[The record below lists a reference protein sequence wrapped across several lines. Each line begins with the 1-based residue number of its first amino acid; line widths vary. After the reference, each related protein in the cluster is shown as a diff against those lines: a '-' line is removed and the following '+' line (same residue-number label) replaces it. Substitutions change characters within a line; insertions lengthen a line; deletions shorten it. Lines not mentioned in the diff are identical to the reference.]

1 MSQDGGS
8 FLLRQRVLSVGS
20 ERELDDLAA
29 ARSGTSADLQ
39 ALHQVKETM
48 EDDHDNNS
56 YLDMYRPGTAK
67 PPHHHRTDDGEEDST
82 HRPSQADRDVK
93 HRAAAKVGAQRAP
106 EHKNTQNM
114 NQWSVDA
121 SDNSESGP
129 TIGSPVKLKESL
141 PEVEIVKAGAS
152 KGGYSEE
159 AGVSEGVSRGPR
171 YSSHRSYNEM
181 LDNMSVQDPF
191 NTDYQSSGKSKS
203 KIPKK
208 KKSISQDQSSDSI
221 PMGRVSK
228 QFTKEPK
235 KLRKK
240 HRHRHHHQGS
250 ESLNSTATYVIEPGV
265 VNDGYEDS
273 GSSTRKGSKGVV
285 DDHVSN
291 ATYTLSEGEPES
303 QGLKES
309 FNKLMRKLN
318 TVKVPSGPAETG
330 SHLNQRAVSSFISR
344 KIKQRECKKFAKDKN
359 SKMNSCLC
367 GRPIQ
372 WHEDRGI
379 HIDLKKHEIWNMKT
393 HTDTMPCDSFGEIL
407 FRGFGHD
414 VSNSP
419 YVRVDPICD
428 LNNIWTILTDL
439 WDLPIPKLIISV
451 TGGAKRFD
459 LKPRLRRLLKEG
471 LCHAAASTGAW
482 MITGGTSAGVMEF
495 VGEAVQDYTAAIG
508 NPEHNKVVA
517 LGIATW
523 GVVANNFALDGEGDE
538 GLFPATYAVEDV
550 EATGSGS
557 TSLDHNHTHFIL
569 VDDGTSGKYGAE
581 IKFRT
586 KLESFIS
593 RKVETGVSESQSV
606 NVPNVLIVVEGGLN
620 TMRTVSESIQRNTPV
635 VVIEGSGRAAEYIAL
650 GYKLTKSKDEEKSS
664 FPRDFNA
671 IMTEK
676 ARKMFVWKSTD
687 SEVDKKIQ
695 ECLLNLRDCLENRR
709 LINVYNLENAAS
721 IRDIDRAILY
731 ALLKANRSNA
741 NSQLALAL
749 AWNRCDIARQEI
761 FTPSNRKYWQKINLY
776 DAMVTALVQDRT
788 DFVQLF
794 IDNGLDIKRFL
805 TVKTL
810 WNLYAN
816 MINDMGDT
824 QAELIRN
831 LLAYQRQT
839 WAAYLCCQGAARW
852 QYCPDLLQFIGKI
865 IMYLLQDQ
873 AMLLYNDKKYLVDV
887 TRPSMSWLGDPGTI
901 KPLMKRITQDGLQMQ
916 REAEGHIS
924 HRSKLKVRETFEFTN
939 PEKHLFLWAILFN
952 RRQMAHLFWKLGKD
966 HLTSGLVASSLLKTM
981 SDVAEDDEELEM
993 SADLL
998 DHAVHFEKQSF
1009 DVLSECYGRDK
1020 RHTHTLLVCEQLQW
1034 GKTTLFKLADAHT
1047 LMDFAE
1053 HSACQTKLN
1062 DIWKGRMA
1070 LYTPEW
1076 KIIITILL
1084 PILLPFIKF
1093 TSNNSIVDMLEGNDS
1108 DDEELMDDSQSPGHT
1123 PGHTAES
1130 PSKANQV
1137 EPGTDDAEYTPA
1149 KSRRKRKQK
1158 KRKLYT
1164 VNLMDFSRSSINIF
1178 TAIFYFYA
1186 APVTKFYCNVGSYIG
1201 FLCIFSYFV
1210 LIDLRPSTE
1219 ADSPS
1224 VYEMVTWVW
1233 LVTMLLEECRQIF
1246 IRDQRSVRYKIQN
1259 WFSNIWNRFDLLI
1272 YTLFIISIVLRYNL
1286 FTSSFVWARMSYSI
1300 TLAFYYLRFM
1310 QFFFAAKNM
1319 GPKVIMIRKM
1329 LTDLL
1334 FFFFI
1339 LLVFVLSF
1347 GVAYH
1352 TNLYPNHIPSY
1363 KILINVLY
1371 LPYWQMYGELFL
1383 ERVQGEDD
1391 PSSCTRNETL
1401 WRADLAPRCPE
1412 PNALVSI
1419 LLAVYMILT
1428 NILLV
1433 NLLIAM
1439 FSYTFQTVQD
1449 NSMKIWRYYRLS
1461 LVFEYFDRPT
1471 LVPPIIIINHIYR
1484 LFMWGVNHCCRS
1496 CKRSN
1501 AFSESGPTTLGGKIE
1516 ERLNEKEYARL
1527 QIFEKVAMENYL
1539 SRSMIRRREQLDN
1552 RVASTAE
1559 RIENVMHELEM
1570 IRETVSQSGQ
1580 QSLTEEQMQQLAT
1593 LDTMT
1598 APRPA
1603 TGETAYVRQCVDD
1616 LSEQVGQNTMKLSQ
1630 MMHMMELLVDGQTRG
1645 EGGRRSRE
1653 GHTSRSHGSLHGL
1666 TISEVTHG
1674 DEEEDA

>member
-1 MSQDGGS
+1 MRMKQ
-8 FLLRQRVLSVGS
+8 LVQH
-20 ERELDDLAA
+20 
-29 ARSGTSADLQ
+29 TQ
-39 ALHQVKETM
+39 
-48 EDDHDNNS
+48 
-56 YLDMYRPGTAK
+56 
-67 PPHHHRTDDGEEDST
+67 HHRVTGMSNT
-82 HRPSQADRDVK
+82 GLLQ
-93 HRAAAKVGAQRAP
+93 KVQRSP
-106 EHKNTQNM
+106 ERKNTQNL
-114 NQWSVDA
+114 NQWTVDA
-121 SDNSESGP
+121 SGSAP
-129 TIGSPVKLKESL
+129 ITGSPVKVKENL
-141 PEVEIVKAGAS
+141 PEVEIVKAGAA
-152 KGGYSEE
+152 KGDYSEE
-159 AGVSEGVSRGPR
+159 AGVSEDVSRGPR
-171 YSSHRSYNEM
+171 YSSHRSYSEIM
-181 LDNMSVQDPF
+181 DNMSVQDPF
-191 NTDYQSSGKSKS
+191 NADPEYSGKSKS
-203 KIPKK
+203 SKIPRK
-208 KKSISQDQSSDSI
+208 KKSLSHDQSSDSI
-221 PMGRVSK
+221 PMGKVSK
-228 QFTKEPK
+228 HFAKEPK

-240 HRHRHHHQGS
+240 HRHHHQGS
-250 ESLNSTATYVIEPGV
+250 ESLNSTATYVIEPGI
-265 VNDGYEDS
+265 VNDGYDDS
-273 GSSTRKGSKGVV
+273 GNGTRKGSKGVV

-291 ATYTLSEGEPES
+291 ATYTLSEGEPDS

-309 FNKLMRKLN
+309 FNKFMRKLN
-318 TVKVPSGPAETG
+318 TVKVPSGPSETG
-330 SHLNQRAVSSFISR
+330 SSLNQKAVSRFISR
-344 KIKQRECKKFAKDKN
+344 KINQRECKKFAKDKN
-359 SKMNSCLC
+359 SKTNACLC

-372 WHEDRGI
+372 WHEDQGI
-379 HIDLKKHEIWNMKT
+379 QVDLKKHEIWNMKT
-393 HTDTMPCDSFGEIL
+393 HTVTKPCDSFGEIL

-419 YVRVDPICD
+419 YVRVDPITD
-428 LNNIWTILTDL
+428 LSDIWTILTDL

-459 LKPRLRRLLKEG
+459 LKPRLRKLLKEG

-495 VGEAVQDYTAAIG
+495 VGEAVQDYTAATG
-508 NPEHNKVVA
+508 NNNKVVA

-523 GVVANNFALDGEGDE
+523 GIVANNFALDGEGDR

-550 EATGSGS
+550 EATGSG
-557 TSLDHNHTHFIL
+557 TTPLDHNHTHFIL
-569 VDDGTSGKYGAE
+569 VDDGTAGKYGAE
-581 IKFRT
+581 IKF
-586 KLESFIS
+586 LESFIS
-593 RKVETGVSESQSV
+593 KRSRLDQVMTLCFYSAMYDMLAAGV

-620 TMRTVSESIQRNTPV
+620 TMRTVRESIQRNTPI

-650 GYKLTKSKDEEKSS
+650 GYKLTRSKDEEKTS
-664 FPRDFNA
+664 FPRDFNE
-671 IMTEK
+671 IMMEK
-676 ARKMFVWKSTD
+676 AHKMFVWKPTD
-687 SEVDKKIQ
+687 TEVDKKIQ
-695 ECLLNLRDCLENRR
+695 DCLHNLKYCLEHRR
-709 LINVYNLENAAS
+709 LVNVYNLENAAS

-731 ALLKANRSNA
+731 ALLKANKSNA

-761 FTPSNRKYWQKINLY
+761 FTPTNRKHWQKINLY

-831 LLAYQRQT
+831 LLAHQRQT
-839 WAAYLCCQGAARW
+839 WAAYLCCQGATRW
-852 QYCPDLLQFIGKI
+852 EYCPDLLKFVGKI

-873 AMLLYNDKKYLVDV
+873 AMLLYHETKYVV
-887 TRPSMSWLGDPGTI
+887 TVKRPSMSWLGDPGTI
-901 KPLMKRITQDGLQMQ
+901 KPLMKRITQEGPQML
-916 REAEGHIS
+916 REEGHIS

-952 RRQMAHLFWKLGKD
+952 RRQMASLFWKLGRD
-966 HLTSGLVASSLLKTM
+966 QLTSGLVASSLLKTM
-981 SDVAEDDEELEM
+981 SDVAEHDEELEM

-1020 RHTHTLLVCEQLQW
+1020 RQTHTLLVCEQKQW

-1084 PILLPFIKF
+1084 PFLLPFIKF
-1093 TSNNSIVDMLEGNDS
+1093 TSNNSVVDMLDGNDS
-1108 DDEELMDDSQSPGHT
+1108 DDEELVDDSHT
-1123 PGHTAES
+1123 PGHSPGRTAES

-1137 EPGTDDAEYTPA
+1137 EPGSDDAEYTPA
-1149 KSRRKRKQK
+1149 MSRGKKKQK
-1158 KRKLYT
+1158 KRKLYS

-1186 APVTKFYCNVGSYIG
+1186 APVTKFYCNVGSYVG

-1233 LVTMLLEECRQIF
+1233 LVTMLLEEGRQIF
-1246 IRDQRSVRYKIQN
+1246 IRDQRSFRYKIQN
-1259 WFSNIWNRFDLLI
+1259 WFSNVWNRFDLLI

-1286 FTSSFVWARMSYSI
+1286 FTSNFIWARMSYSI

-1352 TNLYPNHIPSY
+1352 VNLYPNHVPSY
-1363 KILINVLY
+1363 KVLINVLY

-1471 LVPPIIIINHIYR
+1471 LVPPIIIINHFYR
-1484 LFMWGVNHCCRS
+1484 LFIWGVNHCSRT
-1496 CKRSN
+1496 CKRPN
-1501 AFSESGPTTLGGKIE
+1501 AFRESGPTTLGGKIE
-1516 ERLNEKEYARL
+1516 ERLDEKDYARL

-1539 SRSMIRRREQLDN
+1539 SRSLMLRREQLDN
-1552 RVASTAE
+1552 RVATTAE
-1559 RIENVMHELEM
+1559 RIENVMHELEL
-1570 IRETVSQSGQ
+1570 IRETVSDSGAR
-1580 QSLTEEQMQQLAT
+1580 SLTEEQKQQLAT

-1630 MMHMMELLVDGQTRG
+1630 LMHMVEMLVDSQTRG
-1645 EGGRRSRE
+1645 AGGRHSQE
-1653 GHTSRSHGSLHGL
+1653 GHTRRSPGKSAWADHL
-1666 TISEVTHG
+1666 G
-1674 DEEEDA
+1674 DHSWG